1 MGIRSTGQARWVSQ
15 TSGFVNNLGAE
26 TGPDIREPAIGAS
39 GGTKTSPGDGYTY
52 HYFTASGSLV
62 INGGSGDMDVLLVGG
77 GGGQRHFRGPDHHRR
92 RPNRRHYNPVLL

>member
-52 HYFTASGSLV
+52 HLFTSPGPLNVTSGAGNPWSYV
-62 INGGSGDMDVLLVGG
+62 IVGG
-77 GGGQRHFRGPDHHRR
+77 GGCGGS
-92 RPNRRHYNPVLL
+92 

>member
-52 HYFTASGSLV
+52 HLFTSPGPLNVTSGAGNPWSYV
-62 INGGSGDMDVLLVGG
+62 IVGG
-77 GGGQRHFRGPDHHRR
+77 GGGGGYDRGGGG
-92 RPNRRHYNPVLL
+92 